1 MLWNH
6 DVLNSIHLVYVEY
19 RLIFYRV
26 QKKWTWPGS
35 SALMWGFLEQII
47 FPLQNFMTKRWE
59 IYCKAVQC
67 NMFLSQPFLIFW
79 PKHLSR
85 PQVVALITEYW
96 SENEE
101 VALRNN
107 ILMTWSWSL
116 FSPFHVWPHSFAG
129 DGPHWRALCHQTSDN
144 QVKDCQVPRDKLR
157 PLSMCTREGVGEETR
172 CATCVLQWSCLSQFE
187 DTSREFGCMLPTGPL
202 GTDHLILNST
212 YSGDTWSSIHL
223 SDSWDGF
230 EL

>member
-1 MLWNH
+1 MM
-6 DVLNSIHLVYVEY
+6 NSIHLVYVEY

-107 ILMTWSWSL
+107 ILMSWSWSL
-116 FSPFHVWPHSFAG
+116 FSPFHVWPHSLAG

-144 QVKDCQVPRDKLR
+144 QVKDCQETNWDHFQCAPGREWGKRLAVQPVSSSEVASASLR
-157 PLSMCTREGVGEETR
+157 T
-172 CATCVLQWSCLSQFE
+172 
-187 DTSREFGCMLPTGPL
+187 LPG
-202 GTDHLILNST
+202 S
-212 YSGDTWSSIHL
+212 
-223 SDSWDGF
+223 
-230 EL
+230 